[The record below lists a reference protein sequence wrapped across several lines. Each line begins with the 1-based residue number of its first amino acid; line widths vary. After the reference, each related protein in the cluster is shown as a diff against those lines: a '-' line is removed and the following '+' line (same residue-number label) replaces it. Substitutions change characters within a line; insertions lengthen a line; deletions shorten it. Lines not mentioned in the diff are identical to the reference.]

1 MPDLI
6 LSIIST
12 GTPEHPRYQIADP
25 HSKFWTGDGWSASE
39 ADARLY
45 ATVNDA
51 GHAIQEIL
59 LAEHGDKPVR
69 RFVAP
74 LCVDLYSD
82 TDLTMREIGN
92 WLSKVARLTINAEK
106 HGNGPV
112 TDTLGLTWIDW
123 SQLREIEDKQD

>member
-6 LSIIST
+6 LSIFVT
-12 GTPEHPRYQIADP
+12 GPPAHPRYQIADTE
-25 HSKFWTGDGWSASE
+25 SNFWTGDDWSANE

-51 GHAIQEIL
+51 GHAIQGIL

-69 RFVAP
+69 RFTAP
-74 LCVDLYSD
+74 VCIDLYSD
-82 TDLTMREIGN
+82 APLTLDQMRN
-92 WLSKVARLTINAEK
+92 WLVKVARLTIDAEQ

-112 TDTLGLTWIDW
+112 EGTLGLSRIAWNE
-123 SQLREIEDKQD
+123 LREIDSE